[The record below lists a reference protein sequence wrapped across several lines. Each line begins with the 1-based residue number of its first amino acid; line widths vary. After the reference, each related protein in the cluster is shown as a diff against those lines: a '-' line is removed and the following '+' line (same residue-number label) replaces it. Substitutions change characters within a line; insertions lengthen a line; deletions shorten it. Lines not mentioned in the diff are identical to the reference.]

1 MNRYSTRVTKLARAY
16 CAAEAAVIASFFSR
30 PRRNKD
36 HLRWLRAQAFKE
48 YSAIKPIFTAL
59 AKLYPH
65 IDKGIDRHDFEEL
78 TEKLADETKHARL
91 VMDLL
96 EDLGNK
102 KVSCADLLWLPADK
116 RLARI
121 RARYSKSYATL
132 LHGAGAIR
140 APEIRRTDEA
150 LERAAITLTEG
161 GGGALYRVCSRLKKR
176 GAEGKIARVFG
187 EILRDETA
195 HKDSGARSLKSLV
208 GTEAAF
214 LRVAEIVSQISRQR
228 LRMRNEQFGFP
239 LSEAEVRALD
249 RSAWSSTGKPVAPS
263 ITPVGRN
270 PEQEPPA
277 KSGARVEGSR
287 RAAP

>member
-1 MNRYSTRVTKLARAY
+1 LS
-16 CAAEAAVIASFFSR
+16 
-30 PRRNKD
+30 
-36 HLRWLRAQAFKE
+36 
-48 YSAIKPIFTAL
+48 
-59 AKLYPH
+59 KLYPE
-65 IDKGIDRHDFEEL
+65 IDRGIDRHDFEEL

-96 EDLGNK
+96 EEICGQ
-102 KVSCADLLWLPADK
+102 KVTFADLLWLPADK

-140 APEIRRTDEA
+140 APEIRRKDEA

-195 HKDSGARSLKSLV
+195 HKDSGARSLARLV
-208 GTEAAF
+208 KTKAAF
-214 LRVAEIVSQISRQR
+214 QRAARLISEVSGQR

-239 LSEAEVRALD
+239 LGEAEVKTLDQRA
-249 RSAWSSTGKPVAPS
+249 RQSAVN
-263 ITPVGRN
+263 IRL
-270 PEQEPPA
+270 
-277 KSGARVEGSR
+277 
-287 RAAP
+287 

>member
-16 CAAEAAVIASFFSR
+16 CAAEAAVIAAFFR
-30 PRRNKD
+30 KPRRNKD

-59 AKLYPH
+59 AKLYPQ
-65 IDKGIDRHDFEEL
+65 IDRGIDRHDFEEL

-96 EDLGNK
+96 EDFGNR
-102 KVSCADLLWLPADK
+102 KVICADLVWLPADQ

-140 APEIRRTDEA
+140 APEIRRKDEA

-161 GGGALYRVCSRLKKR
+161 GGGALYRVCSRLAKR

-208 GTEAAF
+208 KTQAAF
-214 LRVAEIVSQISRQR
+214 QRAAEIICQISRQR

-249 RSAWSSTGKPVAPS
+249 RRAWSSTGKPVAPS

-270 PEQEPPA
+270 PEQEPRTKA
-277 KSGARVEGSR
+277 GARVEGSR
-287 RAAP
+287 RAAL

>member
-1 MNRYSTRVTKLARAY
+1 MHRNVQQLTKLAAAY
-16 CAAEAAVIASFFSR
+16 RSAEEAIVNAFFAK
-30 PRRNKD
+30 PRQKRD
-36 HLRWLRAQAFKE
+36 HLGWLRAQAFKE

-59 AKLYPH
+59 AKLYPQ

-102 KVSCADLLWLPADK
+102 KVSCADLMWLPADK

-140 APEIRRTDEA
+140 APEIRRKDEA

-161 GGGALYRVCSRLKKR
+161 GGGALYRVCSRLAKR

-195 HKDSGARSLKSLV
+195 HKNSGARSLKSLV
-208 GTEAAF
+208 KTQDTFQRA
-214 LRVAEIVSQISRQR
+214 AEIICQISRQR

-239 LSEAEVRALD
+239 LSETEVRALD
-249 RSAWSSTGKPVAPS
+249 RRAW
-263 ITPVGRN
+263 
-270 PEQEPPA
+270 
-277 KSGARVEGSR
+277 R
-287 RAAP
+287 RAAL